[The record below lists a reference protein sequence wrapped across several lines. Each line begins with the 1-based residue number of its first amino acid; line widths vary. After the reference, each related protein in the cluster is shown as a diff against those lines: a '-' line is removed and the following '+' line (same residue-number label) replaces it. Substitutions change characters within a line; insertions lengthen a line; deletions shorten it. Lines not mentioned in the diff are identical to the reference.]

1 MQKARGVAWWLGLTT
16 LIVLPQFYQPSKAVQ
31 WSFPIVAHGDEPHYL
46 VLLNS
51 LIFDGDFD
59 LRNNYLS
66 VHEGSIQAVLA
77 YACSWSDPPHT
88 YWICDHGP
96 VLRGFLHFKVLQVPE
111 GGRRPPHP
119 PR

>member
-66 VHEGSIQAVLA
+66 VHEGSIQPGVAHPRPTL
-77 YACSWSDPPHT
+77 Y
-88 YWICDHGP
+88 
-96 VLRGFLHFKVLQVPE
+96 
-111 GGRRPPHP
+111 PPHP
-119 PR
+119 HLICPHPLVLPPPFHP